1 MKHPLAFISDS
12 ARKPVFFALLA
23 WTLVLFAV
31 FQVLNTPL
39 TTSAAP
45 AGIVSHQFA
54 WTPEKAQAIL
64 SSWEGRASLFAAFGL
79 GFDYLFMPS
88 YALTVALGTLL
99 AAGRRSGWLA
109 QLGTWTAYSVFTAA
123 VFDAL
128 ENIGQAQQL
137 LNGVFTTQV
146 IHFVGVCA
154 TIKFALLLLGFL
166 YGLVGWLM
174 PTGYCVNI

>member
-1 MKHPLAFISDS
+1 MKHPLAFISVS

-64 SSWEGRASLFAAFGL
+64 SSWEGHASLFTAFGL

-88 YALTVALGTLL
+88 YALTVALGALL
-99 AAGRRSGWLA
+99 AAGRHSGWLA
-109 QLGTWTAYSVFTAA
+109 SAWNLGRLWRVHRSRLRCTGEYRAGSATAEWVRHRSG
-123 VFDAL
+123 DPL
-128 ENIGQAQQL
+128 RRR
-137 LNGVFTTQV
+137 
-146 IHFVGVCA
+146 VCHYQIRSA
-154 TIKFALLLLGFL
+154 FA
-166 YGLVGWLM
+166 
-174 PTGYCVNI
+174 